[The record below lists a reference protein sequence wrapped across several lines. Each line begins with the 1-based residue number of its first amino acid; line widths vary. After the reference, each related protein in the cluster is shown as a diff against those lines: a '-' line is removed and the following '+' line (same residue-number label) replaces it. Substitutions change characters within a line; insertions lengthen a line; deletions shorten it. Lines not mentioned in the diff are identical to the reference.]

1 VRDQLKSGVT
11 KSCRYE
17 PGIQR
22 RDAEMARHYG
32 TAIVPARPY
41 KARDKAKFEVG
52 VQIAQRWT
60 WRGCGRGD
68 YRKRQRSAHG

>member
-1 VRDQLKSGVT
+1 
-11 KSCRYE
+11 
-17 PGIQR
+17 
-22 RDAEMARHYG
+22 MARHYG